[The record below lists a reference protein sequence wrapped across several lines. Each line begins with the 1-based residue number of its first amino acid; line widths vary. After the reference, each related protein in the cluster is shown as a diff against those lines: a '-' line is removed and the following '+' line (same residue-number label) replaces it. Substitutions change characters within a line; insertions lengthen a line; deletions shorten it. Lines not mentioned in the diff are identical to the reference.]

1 MIDLLRG
8 LIGSPPAGF
17 EWVEYVVVAVVL
29 LLIIKITVDVF
40 FTIFRK
46 VMKW

>member
-1 MIDLLRG
+1 MIDMLRS
-8 LIGSPPAGF
+8 LVGSPPGGY
-17 EWVEYVVVAVVL
+17 EWVEYVVVCVVL
-29 LLIIKITVDVF
+29 LLVIKITIDVF

>member
-1 MIDLLRG
+1 VIDMLRN
-8 LIGSPPAGF
+8 LIGSPPSGY
-17 EWVEYVVVAVVL
+17 EWVEYIIVAVVL
-29 LLIIKITVDVF
+29 LLIIKITIDVF

>member
-1 MIDLLRG
+1 MINMLRD

-17 EWVEYVVVAVVL
+17 EWVEYVIVAVVL
-29 LLIIKITVDVF
+29 LLIIKISIDVF

>member
-1 MIDLLRG
+1 MIDMLRD
-8 LIGSPPAGF
+8 LIGSPPAGY
-17 EWVEYVVVAVVL
+17 EWVEYVLLSVVL
-29 LLIIKITVDVF
+29 LLVVKITIDVF